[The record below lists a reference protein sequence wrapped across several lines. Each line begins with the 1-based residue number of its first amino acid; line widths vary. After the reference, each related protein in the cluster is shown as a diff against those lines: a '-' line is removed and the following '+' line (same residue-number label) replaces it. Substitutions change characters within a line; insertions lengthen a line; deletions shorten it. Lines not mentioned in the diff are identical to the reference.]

1 MNGGILSCIPQKI
14 LKSQETFQDSLITS
28 SSCYACNFSP
38 IYNFVKLANLIIKF
52 LITNHQLPC
61 PRFGFASVVM

>member
-1 MNGGILSCIPQKI
+1 MKGDILSCIPQKV

-38 IYNFVKLANLIIKF
+38 IYNFCEVSQSYYQVSHYKLSAPMSPIWI
-52 LITNHQLPC
+52 C
-61 PRFGFASVVM
+61 